1 MGEKRKIS
9 LSSTHKQA
17 GEESNNN
24 QTSFDQSI
32 TQAEA
37 TIFTLGL
44 EDLNPYSMIVL
55 YSFKFRKKVHI
66 YSHFVCQ
73 PQGCTAKTCPISQV
87 T

>member
-17 GEESNNN
+17 GEESNKT
-24 QTSFDQSI
+24 QTSFDLSI

-44 EDLNPYSMIVL
+44 ERFKLIFSD
-55 YSFKFRKKVHI
+55 SFVQF
-66 YSHFVCQ
+66 
-73 PQGCTAKTCPISQV
+73 
-87 T
+87 